1 MQGTYRNLLKHS
13 GIYSLGLILTRLAS
27 FLLLPIYTRYL
38 NPADYGTMAILD
50 LTAAVLGTLVGS
62 GIGSAVNRYHFEAHN
77 EVEQDAVWWTG
88 LTFLGLIATA
98 LVTPAWLLRT
108 PLAHLTLGPDYDQG
122 SYFYTL
128 VLLTL
133 WCGIVGELPNSYLR
147 VRKWSTL
154 YVGLALSC
162 LLLNIG
168 LNLYFLVILQMGV
181 RGMLLGNLITG
192 AVKTSVLVG
201 IFWCSRGPYA
211 LRWPLVRALWH
222 FGGPIAIATL
232 LALTMHQADRYLL
245 RVFLDMDRVGIYS
258 FAYTIGQAINALCL
272 MPFVAIWSVE
282 VYEIAKQPNAKQ
294 LYVNIFTYFVY
305 GLALIMFGISLFSKP
320 LLRLLATPVYVEA
333 ADLIP
338 IVCLGYVFF
347 SIHEHFKVP
356 ALLAKRTSSLLPAY
370 LIAALINI
378 GVNLLAIPLLG
389 IAGSAWTS
397 VLTFATFSFVGLW
410 RYRKID
416 RYPYPLLRC
425 GLMVVGMSLSYLA
438 EQMITHWYFSS
449 LWTLI
454 LAAIL
459 WCVWAAVLLGPVVW
473 RFVCGQKGSTV
484 GRLTLLEAPLLDE

>member
-38 NPADYGTMAILD
+38 NPADYGSMAILD

-88 LTFLGLIATA
+88 LTFLCLTATA
-98 LVTPAWLLRT
+98 LITPAWLLRT
-108 PLAHLTLGPDYDQG
+108 ALAHLTLGPDYDQG

-133 WCGIVGELPNSYLR
+133 WCGIVGELLNSYLR
-147 VRKWSTL
+147 VRRWSTL
-154 YVGLALSC
+154 FVGLALSC

-168 LNLYFLVILQMGV
+168 LNLYFLVILHLGV
-181 RGMLLGNLITG
+181 HGMLLGNLITG

-222 FGGPIAIATL
+222 FGGPIALATL
-232 LALTMHQADRYLL
+232 LALAMHQADRYLL
-245 RVFLDMDRVGIYS
+245 RVFLDMDRVGVYS

-294 LYVNIFTYFVY
+294 LYVNVFTYFVY
-305 GLALIMFGISLFSKP
+305 GLTLVMFGISLFSKP
-320 LLRLLATPVYVEA
+320 LLMLLATPAYVEA

-338 IVCLGYVFF
+338 IVCLSYIFF

-356 ALLAKRTSSLLPAY
+356 ALLAKKTSSLLPAY
-370 LIAALINI
+370 LIAALTNI
-378 GVNLLAIPLLG
+378 GANLLAIPLLG
-389 IAGSAWTS
+389 IAGAAWTS

-410 RYRKID
+410 RYRRID

-425 GLMVVGMSLSYLA
+425 GLVTAGMSLSYLV
-438 EQMITHWYFSS
+438 EQMLTQWYFNG
-449 LWTLI
+449 LWTLM
-454 LAAIL
+454 LAAML
-459 WCVWAAVLLGPVVW
+459 WCGWAAVLLGPAVW
-473 RFVCGQKGSTV
+473 RFAGGQKGSTV
-484 GRLTLLEAPLLDE
+484 GRLALVEVRSLDK

>member
-1 MQGTYRNLLKHS
+1 LQGTYRNLLKHS

-38 NPADYGTMAILD
+38 NPADYGSMAILD
-50 LTAAVLGTLVGS
+50 LTAAVLGTLIGT
-62 GIGSAVNRYHFEAHN
+62 GIVSAVNRYHFEAHN

-88 LTFLGLIATA
+88 LTFLCLTATA
-98 LVTPAWLLRT
+98 LITPAWLLRI

-147 VRKWSTL
+147 IRKWSTL

-168 LNLYFLVILQMGV
+168 LNLYFLIILQLGV
-181 RGMLLGNLITG
+181 GGMLLGNLITG
-192 AVKTSVLVG
+192 VVKTSVLVG
-201 IFWCSRGPYA
+201 IFCCSRGPYA

-222 FGGPIAIATL
+222 FGGPIAMATL

-282 VYEIAKQPNAKQ
+282 VYEIAQQPNAKQ
-294 LYVNIFTYFVY
+294 IYVNIFTYFVY
-305 GLALIMFGISLFSKP
+305 GLTLIMFGLSLFSKP
-320 LLRLLATPVYVEA
+320 LLMLLATPAYVEA
-333 ADLIP
+333 ANLIP
-338 IVCLGYVFF
+338 IVCLGYIFF

-356 ALLAKRTSSLLPAY
+356 ALLEKKTSSLLPAY
-370 LIAALINI
+370 LVAALTNI

-389 IAGSAWTS
+389 IAGAAWTS

-410 RYRKID
+410 RYRRID
-416 RYPYPLLRC
+416 CYPYPLLRC
-425 GLMVVGMSLSYLA
+425 GFVTVGMSLSYLA
-438 EQMITHWYFSS
+438 EQMVTQWYFSGI
-449 LWTLI
+449 WTFM
-454 LAAIL
+454 LAAML
-459 WCVWAAVLLGPVVW
+459 WCVWAAVLLGPAVW
-473 RFVCGQKGSTV
+473 HFVCGQKGSIV
-484 GRLTLLEAPLLDE
+484 GRLALVEARSLDK

>member
-1 MQGTYRNLLKHS
+1 
-13 GIYSLGLILTRLAS
+13 
-27 FLLLPIYTRYL
+27 
-38 NPADYGTMAILD
+38 
-50 LTAAVLGTLVGS
+50 
-62 GIGSAVNRYHFEAHN
+62 
-77 EVEQDAVWWTG
+77 
-88 LTFLGLIATA
+88 
-98 LVTPAWLLRT
+98 
-108 PLAHLTLGPDYDQG
+108 
-122 SYFYTL
+122 
-128 VLLTL
+128 
-133 WCGIVGELPNSYLR
+133 
-147 VRKWSTL
+147 
-154 YVGLALSC
+154 
-162 LLLNIG
+162 
-168 LNLYFLVILQMGV
+168 
-181 RGMLLGNLITG
+181 
-192 AVKTSVLVG
+192 
-201 IFWCSRGPYA
+201 
-211 LRWPLVRALWH
+211 
-222 FGGPIAIATL
+222 
-232 LALTMHQADRYLL
+232 MHQADRYLL

-410 RYRKID
+410 RYRRID